1 MDSNTTAN
9 AGDFVPGASEPE
21 QRELHKMSFLEH
33 LEELR
38 KRLVVSIIAVFVAF
52 LACWNFADRIYGVLQ
67 QPIIKVLPPGDKLAY
82 SRLTAPFFLY
92 MKVAFFAGLFL
103 AAPVILLQVWLFISP
118 GLYKRE
124 RRYAAPFII
133 FASLF
138 FILGGYF
145 GFRVLLPNTC
155 GFFVKTGAQFKQMI
169 TIDDYFSFASMIVL
183 ASGAVFE
190 TPILIFFLARL
201 GIVTPA
207 FLLQKSKYAIVLS
220 FIIAAIVTPTPDMVT
235 QTALAVPMIA
245 LYFLGVG
252 VAYLFG
258 KKHDA

>member
-1 MDSNTTAN
+1 MADTINGTPELV
-9 AGDFVPGASEPE
+9 GDGDESKD
-21 QRELHKMSFLEH
+21 RELPKMSFLDH
-33 LEELR
+33 LDELR
-38 KRLVVSIIAVFVAF
+38 KRLIVSILALLVGF
-52 LACWNFADRIYGVLQ
+52 LVCWGYADKIYALIEA
-67 QPIIKVLPPGDKLAY
+67 PLAKFLPKGDKLAY
-82 SRLTAPFFLY
+82 TRLTAPFFLY

-103 AAPVILLQVWLFISP
+103 AAPVILLQLWLFISP

-145 GFRVLLPNTC
+145 GFRVLLPGTC
-155 GFFVKTGAQFKQMI
+155 AFFIETGKQFKQMI
-169 TIDDYFSFASMIVL
+169 TIDDYFSFSSMIVL

-190 TPILIFFLARL
+190 TPILIFFLARF

-207 FLLQKSKYAIVLS
+207 FLLQKFKYAVVLS
-220 FIIAAIVTPTPDMVT
+220 FILAAIVTPTPDMVT

-245 LYFLGVG
+245 LYLLGIA
-252 VAYLFG
+252 VAFLFG
-258 KKHDA
+258 KKHEA

>member
-1 MDSNTTAN
+1 MTETADT
-9 AGDFVPGASEPE
+9 ASLDEGEVPEA
-21 QRELHKMSFLEH
+21 ELPKMSFLDH

-38 KRLVVSIIAVFVAF
+38 KRLIVSIIAIFVAF
-52 LACWNFADRIYGVLQ
+52 LACWNYADKIFAWIQEPLT
-67 QPIIKVLPPGDKLAY
+67 KFLPVDDQKLAY
-82 SRLTAPFFLY
+82 TRLTEPFFLY
-92 MKVAFFAGLFL
+92 MKVAFFAAIFL
-103 AAPVILLQVWLFISP
+103 ASPILMWQVWRFISP

-133 FASLF
+133 FATLF
-138 FILGGYF
+138 FVAGGYF
-145 GFRVLLPNTC
+145 GYRIILPGTC
-155 GFFVKTGAQFKQMI
+155 AFFVETGKQFKQMI
-169 TIDDYFSFASMIVL
+169 KVDEYFSFASTIVL

-201 GIVTPA
+201 GIVTPH

-235 QTALAVPMIA
+235 QSFLAVPMIA

-252 VAYLFG
+252 VAFIFG
-258 KKHDA
+258 KRYDT